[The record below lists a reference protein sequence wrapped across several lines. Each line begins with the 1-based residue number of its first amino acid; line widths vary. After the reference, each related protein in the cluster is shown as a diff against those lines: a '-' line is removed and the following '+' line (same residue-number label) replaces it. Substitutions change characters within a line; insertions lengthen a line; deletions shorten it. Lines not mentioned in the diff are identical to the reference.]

1 VQEGAPI
8 EIPRAR
14 AMVPR
19 LNRLLAVCR
28 AHQIPVMYIH
38 HVIRGGDIDAGRLA
52 DHHEAIRNNHAIL
65 AGTPNVEIYE
75 GLTPQPGDLVVAKPR
90 YSAFYGTDLEAILRS
105 QGIDTLII
113 GGTVTN
119 VCCESTTRDAFS
131 RDDKEIFLSDGTAAG
146 DLPDLGFGPVSAE
159 EIQRVVLQTAS
170 QFCGSV
176 PFSVKEKRDGLP
188 RQSPRHHVLT
198 SLFLSSMVCRL
209 SHGHR
214 CLPSGHSTRMIP
226 QCGRKPI
233 VSVHRHP
240 ANA

>member
-1 VQEGAPI
+1 MQVKYPIIPEKTAMIVVDMQNDFVQEGAPI

-28 AHQIPVMYIH
+28 AHQIPVIYIH

-52 DHHEAIRNNHAIL
+52 DHHEAIRHNQAII

-75 GLTPQPGDLVVAKPR
+75 GLKPQPGDLVVAKPR

-131 RDDKEIFLSDGTAAG
+131 RDYKVIFLSDGNAAG

-159 EIQRVVLQTAS
+159 EIQKVVLTVLAMCFAQVSSIDQVIAEIAQLPADTTAGEALS
-170 QFCGSV
+170 Q
-176 PFSVKEKRDGLP
+176 PAA
-188 RQSPRHHVLT
+188 
-198 SLFLSSMVCRL
+198 RL
-209 SHGHR
+209 
-214 CLPSGHSTRMIP
+214 
-226 QCGRKPI
+226 GR
-233 VSVHRHP
+233 
-240 ANA
+240 

>member
-1 VQEGAPI
+1 MHVKYPIIPEKTAMIVVDMQNDFVQEGAPI

-28 AHQIPVMYIH
+28 AHQIPVIYIH

-52 DHHEAIRNNHAIL
+52 DHHEAIRHNQAII

-75 GLTPQPGDLVVAKPR
+75 GLKPQPGDLVVAKPR

-131 RDDKEIFLSDGTAAG
+131 RDYKVIFLSDGNAAG

-159 EIQRVVLQTAS
+159 EIQKVVLTVLAMCFAQVSSIDQVIAEIAQLPADTTAGEALS
-170 QFCGSV
+170 Q
-176 PFSVKEKRDGLP
+176 PAA
-188 RQSPRHHVLT
+188 
-198 SLFLSSMVCRL
+198 RL
-209 SHGHR
+209 
-214 CLPSGHSTRMIP
+214 
-226 QCGRKPI
+226 GR
-233 VSVHRHP
+233 
-240 ANA
+240 